1 MNTISILVRRAA
13 RRWAKKQNSPDL
25 AEHETAATD
34 KHIKIQTEKETEQ
47 TSPVKKTSNR
57 KTTIK
62 QQAFKS
68 PEGIYRHHL
77 ETCKHK
83 WHAFL
88 LNSHHAKE
96 PPLTNFFLLK
106 ILLKFQPV
114 PYYFSLLLK
123 SFENQLK

>member
-13 RRWAKKQNSPDL
+13 RKWAKKQNSPDL

-34 KHIKIQTEKETEQ
+34 KHVEIQTEKETEQ

-68 PEGIYRHHL
+68 PECIYRHRL

-106 ILLKFQPV
+106 WYIKRHH
-114 PYYFSLLLK
+114 YI
-123 SFENQLK
+123 